1 MNVVTCGPD
10 YLWMWSEWSGHTWTS
25 NGPPVV
31 RSAEV
36 LMSGLNWAFCLEVA
50 QLKEV
55 FTQTHDL
62 QLVCVSL
69 SSWRRSGLSCC
80 EARLSERLNRGDL
93 EAAADCSSAVS
104 WWSVEA
110 ASGLWGSELLVYR
123 SVFPP
128 SVLVTVWT
136 VRPSGGWSDVSE
148 QTGSGSDQICCCIR
162 VSSELK
168 SKCSAFKQSSMC
180 LVMAE
185 FFTANSIYDFQQVFV
200 GRWACSSHSEQ
211 QVSCCDTCVC
221 LRGWGKC
228 VGPLPLVPTA
238 FEQTLN
244 SWLAACCCVWF
255 SVGGGAF
262 CELQE
267 PMRSGGG
274 AS

>member
-93 EAAADCSSAVS
+93 EAAADCSSSQLVECWSSFWTLRLWAAGLQVSFSSFSSCDSVNSQAVR
-104 WWSVEA
+104 W
-110 ASGLWGSELLVYR
+110 LIRCLR
-123 SVFPP
+123 
-128 SVLVTVWT
+128 TN
-136 VRPSGGWSDVSE
+136 RIRIWSDLLLHSCFIW
-148 QTGSGSDQICCCIR
+148 TQIK
-162 VSSELK
+162 V
-168 SKCSAFKQSSMC
+168 FC
-180 LVMAE
+180 L
-185 FFTANSIYDFQQVFV
+185 
-200 GRWACSSHSEQ
+200 
-211 QVSCCDTCVC
+211 
-221 LRGWGKC
+221 
-228 VGPLPLVPTA
+228 
-238 FEQTLN
+238 
-244 SWLAACCCVWF
+244 
-255 SVGGGAF
+255 
-262 CELQE
+262 
-267 PMRSGGG
+267 
-274 AS
+274 